1 MRMAQTSPASLP
13 VLMKAIQ
20 TISGDSGQSHSR
32 VCMEKAQC
40 HQNYPSPLTFPFSL
54 ERNIGWSL
62 SMEIRT
68 HSSKADSASLE
79 FLPVVAAEL
88 QATHQTA
95 LRCVPR
101 SACCTRAVPAPLLCS
116 SAGAGTAVQL
126 SSTLIGSV
134 RRRAVLGSQIALLHK
149 QPRAKCCRSRCAEP
163 LLGECRNC
171 AAISKRSRGAQI
183 SLG

>member
-1 MRMAQTSPASLP
+1 MSPTAVCAWRNQMSSELP
-13 VLMKAIQ
+13 
-20 TISGDSGQSHSR
+20 ISPD
-32 VCMEKAQC
+32 
-40 HQNYPSPLTFPFSL
+40 FPFFFGKKYWLVLIHGNQNPLL
-54 ERNIGWSL
+54 ESRFCILG
-62 SMEIRT
+62 I
-68 HSSKADSASLE
+68 SSRSGSR
-79 FLPVVAAEL
+79 AAGNSPN
-88 QATHQTA
+88 A
-95 LRCVPR
+95 LCCVPR
-101 SACCTRAVPAPLLCS
+101 SACCTRAVPALLLHS